1 MKHITIILA
10 FLMTVGSQVSA
21 GFIADRMA
29 QKNDSC
35 FNGCVITSEI
45 PEHTNNEEE
54 KSFFDQQNKMVNC
67 SQPLPVFTLGLS
79 SNPSSTEVTALCT
92 CIWASFPV
100 DGWERRTSEKLRNGE
115 DSGWRGKALLSRF
128 FSSLKE
134 CGGMKL

>member
-1 MKHITIILA
+1 
-10 FLMTVGSQVSA
+10 MTVGSQVSA

-45 PEHTNNEEE
+45 PERTNNEGD

-67 SQPLPVFTLGLS
+67 SQPLPVFTLGLN

-115 DSGWRGKALLSRF
+115 DPGWRGKALLSRF